1 MKILSIQPV
10 EPREVY
16 AITTSSGTF
25 IADGLA
31 HHNCYS
37 CNVMNH
43 GEQLKYY
50 RFMVRVY
57 GEAEVKRLEKLKAK
71 TRSFTIPELIKMRED
86 FELQISQL

>member
-1 MKILSIQPV
+1 MQAGHFLAGRGNSILFENNNVHPQ
-10 EPREVY
+10 
-16 AITTSSGTF
+16 
-25 IADGLA
+25 
-31 HHNCYS
+31 CYS

-50 RFMVRVY
+50 RFMVKTY